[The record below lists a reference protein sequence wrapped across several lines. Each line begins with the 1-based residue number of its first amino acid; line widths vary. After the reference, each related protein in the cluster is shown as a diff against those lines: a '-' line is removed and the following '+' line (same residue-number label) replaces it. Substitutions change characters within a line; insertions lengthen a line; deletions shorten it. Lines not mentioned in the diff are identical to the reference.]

1 MEKKQKLKM
10 SNRKFRAILIP
21 IMSIVLILALVINAA
36 ASMLGSTLD
45 TYVGAGSS
53 YVVTPDRVKGW
64 DANYYQTLYANNT

>member
-53 YVVTPDRVKGW
+53 YIITPDGVKGW
-64 DANYYQTLYANNT
+64 DANY